1 MKKGQPAR
9 QDGLFTLKLH
19 LCLKFKPGHFHLSF
33 KKQHATKIQKVSY
46 YYKYETV
53 KKKLLSFSS
62 KNQPLVGGR
71 NTQNSWTNST
81 IILSPGYPDLVF
93 DKFMYKKDSSLLY
106 TNWL

>member
-1 MKKGQPAR
+1 M
-9 QDGLFTLKLH
+9 
-19 LCLKFKPGHFHLSF
+19 CLKFKPGHFHLSF
-33 KKQHATKIQKVSY
+33 EKQHATKIQKVAY

-53 KKKLLSFSS
+53 RIKLKKILLSFSL

-93 DKFMYKKDSSLLY
+93 DKFMYEKDSFLLY
-106 TNWL
+106 TKWL